1 MTVIVHNNE
10 INKASIQELYAGKLQ
25 SIFEKFARSITS
37 HSTPVK
43 LVQQNLYGGEPP
55 AWSSD
60 SSITVVHN
68 IAKGSIIAADS
79 IVRLKGLLIHEL
91 SHLLFTPRSK
101 TDFIRKV
108 LGIGLSNA
116 LNILEDNRI
125 ENLMLGK
132 LSGVKPWLIH
142 TVAQELLQDIP
153 ADQLLPLVW
162 GRKYLPKEIRT
173 TAFDQWYKNKK
184 DPGHAQR
191 VADVIDQYLPL
202 TLTSKVEQDTGLQ
215 LVRAL
220 HELIKPESDGEDA
233 GKQVQSTNHRVMS
246 CSPESDGSKPSTK
259 SQQNKLFDQSPAKQP
274 ENTDTSNG
282 DSDDDDNDATNDNVK
297 TETTVKDL
305 LRQAMANAQS
315 DIIDDVKST
324 IQSVRE
330 SDDISVNA
338 GQDTMSMKDAAS
350 VKKVTYKS
358 TQVPKPTSVTAA
370 RKFAA
375 ELTEL
380 RALHDPGWIRKTSQ
394 GRVNVHQF
402 LLDAD
407 FDELFD
413 SWSDGNQ
420 DVTDIECVIMLD
432 KSGSMSN
439 ALDDAYNAMWS
450 IKRALDSINA
460 STTVIQF
467 AQTNGILYSANER
480 AGNQIVTAKYAN
492 GGDTRPFYGLTH
504 AKDILNNSSRAIKML
519 LIITDGEWA
528 DSHQC
533 DQLIM
538 NMRMNGVLT
547 GLVFL
552 HDPAF
557 YSYRMKDS
565 EGNTKIDGHKCE
577 VVTAIDK
584 PLDIVQTAKSLTA
597 IAQRKAMSY

>member
-1 MTVIVHNNE
+1 MTVSVYNNE
-10 INKASIQELYAGKLQ
+10 INKFAVQELYAGKLQ

-37 HSTPVK
+37 HSTPVTLK
-43 LVQQNLYGGEPP
+43 QQNLYPGEPP

-60 SSITVVHN
+60 SSVTVVHN
-68 IAKGSIIAADS
+68 IGKGSIIAADN

-91 SHLLFTPRSK
+91 SHLLFTPRNK
-101 TDFIRKV
+101 TDFMKEV
-108 LGIGLSNA
+108 LNHQLSNA

-132 LSGVKPWLIH
+132 LSGVKPWLVH
-142 TVAQELLQDIP
+142 TVAQELLPDVP

-173 TAFDQWYKNKK
+173 AAFDQWYKNKY
-184 DPGHAQR
+184 DPSHAQR
-191 VADVIDQYLPL
+191 IADVIDQYLPL
-202 TLTSKVEQDTGLQ
+202 TLTSKDEQATGLQ
-215 LVRAL
+215 LVRTL
-220 HELIKPESDGEDA
+220 HELIKPGVDA
-233 GKQVQSTNHRVMS
+233 GKQIQSTNHRIMS
-246 CSPESDGSKPSTK
+246 CSPESDGSKPLPKT
-259 SQQNKLFDQSPAKQP
+259 QQNKLFDQSPADQP
-274 ENTDTSNG
+274 EDTDTSDSDSDS
-282 DSDDDDNDATNDNVK
+282 DSDDVDNDNNTAVK
-297 TETTVKDL
+297 TKPVLEDL
-305 LRQAMANAQS
+305 LREAISNAQS
-315 DIIDDVKST
+315 DILEDVKST
-324 IQSVRE
+324 IQSIRE
-330 SDDISVNA
+330 SDDFSVNA
-338 GQDTMSMKDAAS
+338 GQDTTSVKDADS
-350 VKKVTYKS
+350 VKKITYKS
-358 TQVPKPTSVTAA
+358 KQAPKPTSITAA

-375 ELTEL
+375 ELNEL
-380 RALHDPGWIRKTSQ
+380 RALHDPGWVRKTSQ

-432 KSGSMSN
+432 KSGSMRN

-480 AGNQIVTAKYAN
+480 ASHQIVTARYSN
-492 GGDTRPFYGLTH
+492 GGDTRPFYGLSH

-528 DSHQC
+528 DSTQC

-538 NMRMNGVLT
+538 HMRMSGILT

-557 YSYRMKDS
+557 SSYRFKDD

-584 PLDIVQTAKSLTA
+584 PLDIVKVAKSLTA
-597 IAQRKAMSY
+597 LAQQKTMSY